1 MKKVS
6 ALIALAVCV
15 YLYVL
20 VSVYR
25 AYREI
30 EYP

>member
-1 MKKVS
+1 MKKLI
-6 ALIALAVCV
+6 ALIALAVGI

-25 AYREI
+25 AYREV
-30 EYP
+30 EYA